1 MNSSLPHQGQ
11 RLLQTG
17 IVFILYASFE
27 GFAIPFV
34 ASSRVGLSAHTL
46 GALEGVLLLALGL
59 LWPRLSL
66 RAIVSRVAFWCL
78 LYSAFAILGA
88 YTIAAAWGVGN
99 ETIVLAG
106 ELPHGLI
113 MEAPFRRHSSKS
125 YRIHLR
131 RQVSSPLRSFFGA
144 FEKAVTLTEP
154 ALNPIEA

>member
-1 MNSSLPHQGQ
+1 MNSSLPHQVQ
-11 RLLQTG
+11 CLLQTG

-34 ASSRVGLSAHTL
+34 ASPRVGLSAHTL

-106 ELPHGLI
+106 ELPHGLHHGSAFQETLI
-113 MEAPFRRHSSKS
+113 KILSYSSAPTGIIAFALILLGLRKS
-125 YRIHLR
+125 GY
-131 RQVSSPLRSFFGA
+131 SD
-144 FEKAVTLTEP
+144 
-154 ALNPIEA
+154 